1 MRERKKERERERDR
15 AGSIKADTHDNTTLT
30 VIFKKKGWGKIQRCE
45 NF

>member
-1 MRERKKERERERDR
+1 LRERKREIYRV
-15 AGSIKADTHDNTTLT
+15 GSIKADTHDNSSLT